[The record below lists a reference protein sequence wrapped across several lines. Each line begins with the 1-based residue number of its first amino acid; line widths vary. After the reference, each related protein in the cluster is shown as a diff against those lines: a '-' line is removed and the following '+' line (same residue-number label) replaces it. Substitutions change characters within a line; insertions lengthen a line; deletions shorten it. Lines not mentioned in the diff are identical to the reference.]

1 MEEGRGLTPGEGGS
15 HGGLGAAARR
25 CDAGDGGYLASDGGR
40 GRGRNRGL
48 LGLSGPG
55 GQVGWA
61 VVSVRVGRQAK
72 AEKWLGRLRRGGGH
86 EEVGLEGRARPAGL
100 NGSKGRKY
108 LGQISSGLWSNEI

>member
-25 CDAGDGGYLASDGGR
+25 CDASDGGYLASDGGR
-40 GRGRNRGL
+40 GRGQNRGL

-72 AEKWLGRLRRGGGH
+72 AEKWLGRLRRGGGARGGWVGREGQAGWAERVKR
-86 EEVGLEGRARPAGL
+86 EEVF
-100 NGSKGRKY
+100 GSDFKWA
-108 LGQISSGLWSNEI
+108 LVQ